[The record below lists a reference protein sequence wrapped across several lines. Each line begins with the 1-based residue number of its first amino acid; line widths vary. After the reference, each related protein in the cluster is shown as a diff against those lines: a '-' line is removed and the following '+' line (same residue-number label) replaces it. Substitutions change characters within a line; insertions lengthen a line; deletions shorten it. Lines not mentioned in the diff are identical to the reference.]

1 MIKNVSSN
9 HSWTWSSAQE
19 TCLRVTRRYFSS
31 EFDAEDAAQEAMLR
45 AWRNRDR
52 MPGGES
58 FEYYLIQIA
67 KNEALR
73 EVARRRPTPLAEVEP
88 CDLGRDESLAAI
100 DSVTV
105 AAALD
110 RLDPAERELVQLRYF
125 DDLTQSAIADRLE
138 IPDGTVKIRLHRTRA
153 KLRSYLEN
161 A

>member
-9 HSWTWSSAQE
+9 HSWTWSAAQE
-19 TCLRVTRRYFSS
+19 ICLRVTRRYFSS

-52 MPGGES
+52 MPSGES

-73 EVARRRPTPLAEVEP
+73 EVARRRPIPLAEVEL
-88 CDLGRDESLAAI
+88 CELGRDESVAVT

-110 RLDPAERELVQLRYF
+110 RLDPTERELVQLRYF